1 MDPVTIY
8 FGATM
13 LKSGLTFISNRK
25 ANKQYLQQLHTN
37 KLVNRNQALIDINLR
52 EEDRLITQAN
62 NEVWASAAGYD
73 PFDSGSFKAIAT
85 NVNNKADEDVARI
98 NLGMKIK
105 DDEINSSLKNLNS
118 QMRLNEIQLIADIGL
133 TAGSY
138 NMYLKDQ
145 RYLEMQRKIEIK
157 KAQLAQNKTRF
168 GGYSYRTGKF
178 NASRRTPYKP
188 YKGKS
193 FANENL
199 LAYRRL
205 QPYELG
211 WGN

>member
-1 MDPVTIY
+1 
-8 FGATM
+8 
-13 LKSGLTFISNRK
+13 
-25 ANKQYLQQLHTN
+25 
-37 KLVNRNQALIDINLR
+37 
-52 EEDRLITQAN
+52 
-62 NEVWASAAGYD
+62 
-73 PFDSGSFKAIAT
+73 
-85 NVNNKADEDVARI
+85 
-98 NLGMKIK
+98 
-105 DDEINSSLKNLNS
+105 
-118 QMRLNEIQLIADIGL
+118 
-133 TAGSY
+133 
-138 NMYLKDQ
+138 
-145 RYLEMQRKIEIK
+145 MQRKIEIK

-188 YKGKS
+188 YTGKS

>member
-8 FGATM
+8 FGAQM

-85 NVNNKADEDVARI
+85 NVNTKADEDVARI

-199 LAYRRL
+199 LAYRKL

>member
-8 FGATM
+8 FGAQM

-85 NVNNKADEDVARI
+85 NVNTKADEDVARI

-118 QMRLNEIQLIADIGL
+118 QMRLNEIGL
-133 TAGSY
+133 VANLGTSY
-138 NMYLKDQ
+138 AQHNMYLRDQ
-145 RYLEMQRKIEIK
+145 RYIETQRKLELH
-157 KAQLAQNKTRF
+157 KATLAKNKTRWADRYSRNR
-168 GGYSYRTGKF
+168 GYFYRP
-178 NASRRTPYKP
+178 R
-188 YKGKS
+188 
-193 FANENL
+193 
-199 LAYRRL
+199 
-205 QPYELG
+205 
-211 WGN
+211 